1 MFLEIV
7 IIRLLTSFR
16 NGVSQMCA
24 ATLTMSQ
31 IILSA
36 LVFTLIV
43 WAFYETNAFL
53 WRQRFAIAKFA
64 VTVWS
69 LPETLHQR
77 LSNN

>member
-1 MFLEIV
+1 
-7 IIRLLTSFR
+7 
-16 NGVSQMCA
+16 
-24 ATLTMSQ
+24 
-31 IILSA
+31 LSA

-43 WAFYETNAFL
+43 WAFYETGAFL

>member
-1 MFLEIV
+1 
-7 IIRLLTSFR
+7 
-16 NGVSQMCA
+16 MCA

-36 LVFTLIV
+36 LVFTFIV
-43 WAFYETNAFL
+43 WTFYEAGAFL
-53 WRQRFAIAKFA
+53 WRRRISIAKFA

-69 LPETLHQR
+69 LPEKLHHR

>member
-1 MFLEIV
+1 
-7 IIRLLTSFR
+7 
-16 NGVSQMCA
+16 MCS

-43 WAFYETNAFL
+43 WAFYEAVAFL
-53 WRQRFAIAKFA
+53 WTRRVSIAKFA

>member
-1 MFLEIV
+1 
-7 IIRLLTSFR
+7 
-16 NGVSQMCA
+16 MCA

-43 WAFYETNAFL
+43 WALYEAGAFL
-53 WRQRFAIAKFA
+53 WRRRVSVVKFA

>member
-1 MFLEIV
+1 MDLFK
-7 IIRLLTSFR
+7 
-16 NGVSQMCA
+16 MCS

-43 WAFYETNAFL
+43 WAFYEAGAFL
-53 WRQRFAIAKFA
+53 WRRRVSIAKFA